1 MDLGQKSVTIATDRE
16 ITFNPGDLLT
26 FYAQDTERLGTQ
38 TITKMYSVEEPNE
51 ISGKTSKIATDF
63 KYDDADFMKVRLLAP
78 SCLFSDCSDAQAAS
92 SSGCSLQLLDEDLL
106 SLKYAC
112 AVSLSVKSPFR

>member
-1 MDLGQKSVTIATDRE
+1 MAAVDPGQKCVTIATDRE

-51 ISGKTSKIATDF
+51 ISGKTSEIATDF
-63 KYDDADFMKVRLLAP
+63 KYDDADFMKVRSLAP
-78 SCLFSDCSDAQAAS
+78 SSESSVTVLLRRQPLALAAACS
-92 SSGCSLQLLDEDLL
+92 C
-106 SLKYAC
+106 
-112 AVSLSVKSPFR
+112 